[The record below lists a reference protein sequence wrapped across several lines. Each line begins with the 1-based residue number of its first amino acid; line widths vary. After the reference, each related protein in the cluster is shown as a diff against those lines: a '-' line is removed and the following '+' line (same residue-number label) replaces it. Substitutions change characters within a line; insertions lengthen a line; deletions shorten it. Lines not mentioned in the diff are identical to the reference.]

1 MSQMR
6 KYDVQMTDRADRALW
21 VKQIPAEA
29 FTVEDDDLKFWSGS
43 RITAVF
49 RVWDWVAESNED

>member
-6 KYDVQMTDRADRALW
+6 SYDVQMTDRAGQALW
-21 VKQIPAEA
+21 MKQIPAEA
-29 FTVEDDDLKFWSGS
+29 FTVEDGDLKFWVSS

-49 RVWDWVAESNED
+49 RVWDWVAESDED

>member
-1 MSQMR
+1 MSQPR
-6 KYDVQMTDRADRALW
+6 RYDVQMTDRAGRELW

-29 FTVEDDDLKFWSGS
+29 FTVEDGDLKFWVSS
-43 RITAVF
+43 RMTAVF